1 MVILRMNNSICEG
14 RGRIFISIEFA
25 IRSIDIPEDRFR
37 YSSNSLVIIRLIV
50 STSPHAGMALACS
63 VVKVRLDVC
72 ILSDNYL
79 TMSIYCLLATS
90 ESEECKMSDSISRC

>member
-37 YSSNSLVIIRLIV
+37 YSNSLVIIRLIL
-50 STSPHAGMALACS
+50 STSPHAGMALACTA
-63 VVKVRLDVC
+63 VKVRLDVC

-79 TMSIYCLLATS
+79 TMSIYYLLAPS